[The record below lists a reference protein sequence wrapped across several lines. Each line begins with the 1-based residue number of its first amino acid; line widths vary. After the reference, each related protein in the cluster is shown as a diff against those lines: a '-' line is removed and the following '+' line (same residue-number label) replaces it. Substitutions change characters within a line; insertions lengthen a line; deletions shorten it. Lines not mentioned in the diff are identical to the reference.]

1 MLKKIIQFVFA
12 LTSLSLF
19 STLALAQDGAVR
31 LRAAPTISGGQIT
44 IGDLFENTGANAN
57 KVLARAPSQGQSTV
71 FSAAALQARAASMG
85 VTWRN
90 QEGARQ
96 VVVRGAPSERPQFG
110 TANAAPMPSTTVTS
124 AQNATAANVASA
136 PIAVLSRD
144 VARNELI
151 TAQMISWIEPSGPLG
166 NDVIID
172 AEELVG
178 NIAKRQISAQTPVRK
193 SDVAAAFAV
202 RRGQPVTLIHEA
214 GGLRISLRGRA
225 LTDGIIGGSIRAV
238 NIATN
243 KPLEAIVE
251 AEGMARV
258 MMPSSSTQVSANT
271 RSQF

>member
-12 LTSLSLF
+12 FTSLSLF
-19 STLALAQDGAVR
+19 STLAMAQDGAVR

-57 KVLARAPSQGQSTV
+57 KVLARAPNQGQSTV

-96 VVVRGAPSERPQFG
+96 VVVRGAQSERPQFG
-110 TANAAPMPSTTVTS
+110 SANAVMPSTTVTS
-124 AQNATAANVASA
+124 AQNAPAANVANA

-193 SDVAAAFAV
+193 TDVAAAFAV

-258 MMPSSSTQVSANT
+258 MMPSSSTQVSTNT